1 MIVIVKLILAHI
13 LGDFLLQPNSWVKAK
28 EEKKGLAWQLY
39 AHVLIHGLL
48 SLLLLF
54 DTSSWELIAII
65 VFSHLVIDY
74 IKLKF
79 QTESSKITWF
89 AIDQIV
95 HLAVIL
101 ILGLFWINK
110 ENDLLELLFSNT
122 FITVATAV
130 LFLTQPVS
138 VIMSV
143 LIKPWSETIS
153 NEKEQSLKNAGKYIG
168 ILERLLIFL
177 FICTNHFEAIGF
189 LLATKSVFRFGD
201 LKESKERK
209 LTEYI
214 LIGTLLSFG
223 IALLVGLLTQYLLN
237 YN

>member
-28 EEKKGLAWQLY
+28 EEKKALAWQLY

-48 SLLLLF
+48 TLLLLF
-54 DTSSWELIAII
+54 DITDWKLAAILMI
-65 VFSHLVIDY
+65 SHLIIDY

-79 QTESSKITWF
+79 QTENSKITWF
-89 AIDQIV
+89 GIDQIM
-95 HLAVIL
+95 HLTVI
-101 ILGLFWINK
+101 IFLGLYWQNK
-110 ENDLLELLFSNT
+110 EKELLELLLSNS
-122 FITVATAV
+122 FITMITAV

-138 VIMSV
+138 IIMSV
-143 LIKPWSETIS
+143 LIKPWSDTIP

-168 ILERLLIFL
+168 ILERLLVFL
-177 FICTNHFEAIGF
+177 FICTNHFEAVGF

-223 IALLVGLLTQYLLN
+223 IALLVGLLTQYLLKL
-237 YN
+237 

>member
-1 MIVIVKLILAHI
+1 MIFIVKLILAHI

-39 AHVLIHGLL
+39 VHTLIHGLL
-48 SLLLLF
+48 SLLILF
-54 DTSSWELIAII
+54 DITDWKLA
-65 VFSHLVIDY
+65 VTVGFSHLIIDY

-79 QTESSKITWF
+79 QTQNSKITWF
-89 AIDQIV
+89 IVDQIL

-101 ILGLFWINK
+101 ILGLCWINK
-110 ENDLLELLFSNT
+110 EKELLELLFSNS
-122 FITVATAV
+122 FIILATAV
-130 LFLTQPVS
+130 FFLTQPVS
-138 VIMSV
+138 IIMSV
-143 LIKPWSETIS
+143 LTKPWSDSIP
-153 NEKEQSLKNAGKYIG
+153 NEREQSLKNAGRYIG
-168 ILERLLIFL
+168 ILERLLVFL
-177 FICTNHFEAIGF
+177 FICTNHFEAVGF

-223 IALLVGLLTQYLLN
+223 IALCVGLLTQYMLKI
-237 YN
+237 

>member
-13 LGDFLLQPNSWVKAK
+13 LGDFLMQPNSWVKAK

-39 AHVLIHGLL
+39 AHVLIHASLI
-48 SLLLLF
+48 LLLLF
-54 DTSSWELIAII
+54 DITDWKLVVIIA
-65 VFSHLVIDY
+65 FSHLIIDY

-79 QTESSKITWF
+79 QTENSKITWF
-89 AIDQIV
+89 IVDQIM
-95 HLAVIL
+95 HLVVI
-101 ILGLFWINK
+101 IFLGMYWQNK
-110 ENDLLELLFSNT
+110 ENELLELLLSNS
-122 FITVATAV
+122 FITLATAI

-138 VIMSV
+138 IIMSV
-143 LIKPWSETIS
+143 LVKPWSDTIP

-168 ILERLLIFL
+168 ILERLLVFL
-177 FICTNHFEAIGF
+177 FICTNHFEAVGF

-223 IALLVGLLTQYLLN
+223 IALLVGLVTQYLLQL
-237 YN
+237 

>member
-13 LGDFLLQPNSWVKAK
+13 VGDFLLQPNSWVKAK
-28 EEKKGLAWQLY
+28 EEKKALAWQLY
-39 AHVLIHGLL
+39 AHALIHGLL

-54 DTSSWELIAII
+54 DITDWKLVVIIA
-65 VFSHLVIDY
+65 FSHLIIDY

-79 QTESSKITWF
+79 QTENFKITWF
-89 AIDQIV
+89 IVDQIL
-95 HLAVIL
+95 HLAVIVF
-101 ILGLFWINK
+101 LGLFWINK
-110 ENDLLELLFSNT
+110 EKELLELLLSNS
-122 FITVATAV
+122 FLVLATAV
-130 LFLTQPVS
+130 LFLTKPVS
-138 VIMSV
+138 IIMSV
-143 LIKPWSETIS
+143 LIKPWSDAIP

-168 ILERLLIFL
+168 ILERLLVFL
-177 FICTNHFEAIGF
+177 FICTDHFEAVGF

-223 IALLVGLLTQYLLN
+223 IAMLVGLLTQYLLKL
-237 YN
+237 

>member
-28 EEKKGLAWQLY
+28 EEKKALAWQLY
-39 AHVLIHGLL
+39 VHVLIHGLL

-54 DTSSWELIAII
+54 DITSWKLVLIIT
-65 VFSHLVIDY
+65 FSHLIIDY

-79 QTESSKITWF
+79 QTKNSKITWF
-89 AIDQIV
+89 IVDQIV
-95 HLAVIL
+95 HLAIIVF
-101 ILGLFWINK
+101 LGLYWQNK
-110 ENDLLELLFSNT
+110 ENELLEFLFSNS
-122 FITVATAV
+122 FITLATAV

-138 VIMSV
+138 IIMSI
-143 LIKPWSETIS
+143 LIKPWSDAIP
-153 NEKEQSLKNAGKYIG
+153 NEKEQSLKSAGKYIG
-168 ILERLLIFL
+168 ILERLLVFL
-177 FICTNHFEAIGF
+177 FICTHHFEAVGF

-223 IALLVGLLTQYLLN
+223 IALLVGLLTQYLVQI
-237 YN
+237 

>member
-1 MIVIVKLILAHI
+1 MIVVVKLILAHI

-28 EEKKGLAWQLY
+28 EEKKALAWQLY
-39 AHVLIHGLL
+39 VHVLIHGLL

-54 DTSSWELIAII
+54 DLTDWKLVVIIA
-65 VFSHLVIDY
+65 FSHLIIDY

-79 QTESSKITWF
+79 QNENSKITWF
-89 AIDQIV
+89 IIDQIM
-95 HLAVIL
+95 HLAVI
-101 ILGLFWINK
+101 IFLGLYWQDK
-110 ENDLLELLFSNT
+110 EKELLELLLSNS
-122 FITVATAV
+122 FITLTTAV

-138 VIMSV
+138 IIMSV
-143 LIKPWSETIS
+143 LIKPWSDTIS
-153 NEKEQSLKNAGKYIG
+153 NEKEKSLKNAGKYIG
-168 ILERLLIFL
+168 MLERLLVFL
-177 FICTNHFEAIGF
+177 FICTHHFEAVGF

-223 IALLVGLLTQYLLN
+223 IALLVGLLTVYLLKI
-237 YN
+237 

>member
-1 MIVIVKLILAHI
+1 MILIVKLILAHL

-28 EEKKGLAWQLY
+28 EEKKALAWQLY
-39 AHVLIHGLL
+39 AHTMIHGLL
-48 SLLLLF
+48 SLLILF
-54 DTSSWELIAII
+54 DITDWKLVTMIT
-65 VFSHLVIDY
+65 FSHLIIDY
-74 IKLKF
+74 AKLKF
-79 QTESSKITWF
+79 QKEGSKITWF
-89 AIDQIV
+89 IADQIA

-110 ENDLLELLFSNT
+110 EKEILELLFSNSFLILT
-122 FITVATAV
+122 TAV
-130 LFLTQPVS
+130 VFLTQPVS
-138 VIMSV
+138 IIMSV
-143 LIKPWSETIS
+143 LIKPWSDVIP

-168 ILERLLIFL
+168 ILERLLVFL

-223 IALLVGLLTQYLLN
+223 IALCVGLLTQYLLKI
-237 YN
+237 

>member
-1 MIVIVKLILAHI
+1 MMILVKLILAHI

-39 AHVLIHGLL
+39 AHASIHGLL

-54 DTSSWELIAII
+54 DISSWKLIASIA
-65 VFSHLVIDY
+65 FSHLIIDY

-79 QTESSKITWF
+79 QKESSKITWF
-89 AIDQIV
+89 ITDQIL
-95 HLAVIL
+95 HLIVIVF
-101 ILGLFWINK
+101 LGLYWQNSEKQLF
-110 ENDLLELLFSNT
+110 DFLLSDT
-122 FITVATAV
+122 FIILATAI

-138 VIMSV
+138 IILGV
-143 LIKPWSETIS
+143 LIKPWSDAIS

-168 ILERLLIFL
+168 ILERLLVFL
-177 FICTNHFEAIGF
+177 FICTNHFEAVGF

-223 IALLVGLLTQYLLN
+223 IALLVGLLTQYALKL
-237 YN
+237 

>member
-1 MIVIVKLILAHI
+1 
-13 LGDFLLQPNSWVKAK
+13 
-28 EEKKGLAWQLY
+28 
-39 AHVLIHGLL
+39 
-48 SLLLLF
+48 
-54 DTSSWELIAII
+54 
-65 VFSHLVIDY
+65 
-74 IKLKF
+74 
-79 QTESSKITWF
+79 
-89 AIDQIV
+89 
-95 HLAVIL
+95 
-101 ILGLFWINK
+101 
-110 ENDLLELLFSNT
+110 
-122 FITVATAV
+122 
-130 LFLTQPVS
+130 
-138 VIMSV
+138 MSV